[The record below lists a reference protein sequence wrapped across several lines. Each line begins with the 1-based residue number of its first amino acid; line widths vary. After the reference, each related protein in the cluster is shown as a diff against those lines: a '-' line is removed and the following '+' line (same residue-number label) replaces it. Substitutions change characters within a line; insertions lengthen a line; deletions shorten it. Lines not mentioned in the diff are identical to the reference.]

1 MPRVTRRVPWMFV
14 AVSVATLFA
23 GCREDAPPRSAAP
36 SIPEVTV
43 ALPERR
49 TLELSTAQPGR
60 IEAFEHA
67 PLFAKIAG
75 YVDAVRVDIG
85 DVVKKDDVLVRLAVP
100 ELLDERHEK
109 EALVVQA
116 DAEVRQADSA
126 VTASRAAAETAEA
139 RIAEADAGLMRAKAD
154 VERWKSEHDRIK
166 ELADKGAITR
176 KLEEETLNALRAA
189 GAAVDE
195 AAARSRS
202 TRTAF
207 QEARAR
213 IGTAEADKVA
223 AEARHKVARAVL
235 DRVETMLGY
244 TEIRAPFAGTI
255 TRRSVDT
262 GHFVQ
267 PASGAASTPLLEV
280 ARTDTVRIFVDVPEL
295 EAARVD
301 VGDPAEVRVQAAGTE
316 VVHAA
321 VTRTSGALLASNHSL
336 RVEIDVPNTDRRLR
350 SGMYAT
356 VVIRLEE
363 HAEALVIPASAVVRD
378 GKATFC
384 CVVRDGVVERR
395 AVEVGM
401 RSGGSVEVLSG
412 LDEDAPIVIKQPE
425 LLHDGQAVR
434 TVVAP

>member
-1 MPRVTRRVPWMFV
+1 MPCSIVLLVGL
-14 AVSVATLFA
+14 VATT
-23 GCREDAPPRSAAP
+23 PAA
-36 SIPEVTV
+36 
-43 ALPERR
+43 A
-49 TLELSTAQPGR
+49 
-60 IEAFEHA
+60 
-67 PLFAKIAG
+67 
-75 YVDAVRVDIG
+75 
-85 DVVKKDDVLVRLAVP
+85 
-100 ELLDERHEK
+100 
-109 EALVVQA
+109 
-116 DAEVRQADSA
+116 
-126 VTASRAAAETAEA
+126 AAAETFIVEGGVPRAAIVIADKPA
-139 RIAEADAGLMRAKAD
+139 RMTRLAA
-154 VERWKSEHDRIK
+154 K
-166 ELADKGAITR
+166 ELQGCLRKMTGATLPIVTDRRAGTVAIFVGTSRHTEALGLATDGLEHGAFRMDSGADWLALLGPDKDFVPIEPWGRSRSADETARVNRGWDEITGD
-176 KLEEETLNALRAA
+176 TFWNP
-189 GAAVDE
+189 G
-195 AAARSRS
+195 RS

-213 IGTAEADKVA
+213 IGAAEADKVA

-235 DRVETMLGY
+235 DRVATMLGY

-267 PASGAASTPLLEV
+267 PASGADSTPLLEV

-295 EAARVD
+295 EAAKVD

-336 RVEIDVPNTDRRLR
+336 RVEVDVPNTDRRLR

-384 CVVRDGVVERR
+384 CVVRDGTVQRR
-395 AVEVGM
+395 PIEVGM

-425 LLHDGQAVR
+425 LLRDGQDVR
-434 TVVAP
+434 TVMAP